1 MITSSDVEPI
11 SVQGAQFVD
20 VGGLDEI
27 SPLGNLELA
36 LSLQMS
42 SISLDELRSGD
53 VLDGDGLLGD
63 FRGHN

>member
-1 MITSSDVEPI
+1 M
-11 SVQGAQFVD
+11 D
-20 VGGLDEI
+20 VGGLDEV

-63 FRGHN
+63 FSSHFLVLIRRSLEKQ